1 MPAAAHN
8 QALMPGTTTSG
19 ASVQSHPVE
28 NVGLNQLGFH
38 ETHTNV
44 DHVEMH
50 EAVQLKLNIGMQT
63 APSRGVNAGP
73 TTLHHVKAV
82 GKAAT
87 DAGRQATLYGQCQL
101 FEVPEEA

>member
-1 MPAAAHN
+1 MFQTLTALVLTPRTQVAASDLHH
-8 QALMPGTTTSG
+8 Q
-19 ASVQSHPVE
+19 VE

-38 ETHTNV
+38 ATNMNV